1 MNVATLSSRLN
12 SPEIYAYADISSPGI
27 TITEDIPEPTG
38 TRSVCGAELPP
49 WQQDSIARHR
59 EQSINRLPVAL
70 LATRTGTYPPV
81 LFAAFILVQE
91 RIDVLRPE
99 TTISIPRLIAQ
110 IRLSLSLQ
118 IKQLAEVLAVER
130 PTVYAWIKEQS
141 EPRPQKRI
149 RLKQLYQL
157 AKLWDELADEPL
169 GKALTDVASDGL
181 SILEL
186 LKQSEIPQ
194 SLIVDRFRNCWC
206 QSTRWNSRTSTEE
219 DLSQI
224 AEEHGIETARVKEQ
238 NDQINLDRE
247 ACRLGLTSC
256 LRDRATQ

>member
-70 LATRTGTYPPV
+70 LAARTGTHPPV

-91 RIDVLRPE
+91 RIHVLRPE

-149 RLKQLYQL
+149 RLRQLYQL
-157 AKLWDELADEPL
+157 AKRWDELADEPL
-169 GKALTDVASDGL
+169 GKALTDVASDGH

-186 LKQSEIPQ
+186 LRQSEIPQ
-194 SLIVDRFRNCWC
+194 SLIVDRFKGIVGAKGLGGTAAR
-206 QSTRWNSRTSTEE
+206 QRRKT
-219 DLSQI
+219 LSQI
-224 AEEHGIETARVKEQ
+224 AEEHGIETARVKQQ
-238 NDQINLDRE
+238 NDQIDTLTGKRVALD
-247 ACRLGLTSC
+247 
-256 LRDRATQ
+256 

>member
-157 AKLWDELADEPL
+157 AKRWDELADEPL
-169 GKALTDVASDGL
+169 GKALTDVASDGH

-186 LKQSEIPQ
+186 LQQSEIPQ
-194 SLIVDRFRNCWC
+194 SLIVDRFRGIVGAKVRGGTAAL
-206 QSTRWNSRTSTEE
+206 QRRKT
-219 DLSQI
+219 LSQI
-224 AEEHGIETARVKEQ
+224 AEEHGIETARVKQQ
-238 NDQINLDRE
+238 NDQIDTLTGKRVALD
-247 ACRLGLTSC
+247 
-256 LRDRATQ
+256 